1 MSAYLRSE
9 TAKVMSDVERYGLE
23 HRSMMGMTPLMMAAE
38 VGDVS
43 LVQTLVERGARL
55 DTVDTL
61 GRMPVHFALR
71 RAFREASFARDKIGA
86 LYELLCPTAIEIELD
101 GRRLRLGRNQG
112 EFFLLL
118 CFVARFH
125 DLYRSARRHSGF
137 TGQLV
142 GEQALAA
149 FPRSILPE
157 HRRKRAYW
165 NAVLARA
172 EVDSSYRPARRLWR
186 RERLGHYFPSSVGIR
201 VPGDSGRPDE
211 FVPLDQLLA
220 AHQLDPE
227 GAAPAR
233 NQAAS

>member
-1 MSAYLRSE
+1 
-9 TAKVMSDVERYGLE
+9 
-23 HRSMMGMTPLMMAAE
+23 MMGMTPLMVAAE
-38 VGDVS
+38 VGHVS

-55 DTVDTL
+55 DSVDTL

-71 RAFREASFARDKIGA
+71 HAFREVSFARDKIGA

-112 EFFLLL
+112 EFFSLL

-125 DLYRSARRHSGF
+125 DLYGTAHRSSDF
-137 TGQLV
+137 TGPLV

-149 FPRSILPE
+149 FPRTILPE
-157 HRRKRAYW
+157 HRHKRAYW

-186 RERLGHYFPSSVGIR
+186 RKRLGHYFPSSVGVR
-201 VPGDSGRPDE
+201 VPGESGSHDE

-220 AHQLDPE
+220 THHLDPE
-227 GAAPAR
+227 GHLPAG
-233 NQAAS
+233 